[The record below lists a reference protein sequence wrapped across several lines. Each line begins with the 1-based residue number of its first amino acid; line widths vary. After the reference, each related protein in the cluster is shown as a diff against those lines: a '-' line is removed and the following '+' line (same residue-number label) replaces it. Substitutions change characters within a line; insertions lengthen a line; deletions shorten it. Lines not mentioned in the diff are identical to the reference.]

1 MIGIIAAMDVE
12 MKSLRSFMTDTKTE
26 TVSGIT
32 FVSGT
37 LEGKLVVTAVCGI
50 GKVFAAMCAQT
61 MILRYQPECIV
72 NTGVAGALSDKLSI
86 GSVAISSAV
95 VQHDM
100 DTSAL
105 GDPLGLI
112 SGVNKVQLPADSD
125 LCGQLSACAT
135 VLGIRTE
142 TGVIASGDQF
152 ISSAERKD
160 AIIKTF
166 GAIACEMEGAAIG
179 QVCYVNRVPFCVLR
193 AISDSADGSS
203 HMDYPT
209 FVGMAAEQLNVPVVV
224 HEQNSVMGMAKNTS
238 WSHSCKISASA
249 RAGLMWPA
257 VPPPVRTN
265 FIVSSFRCRDDWRRA
280 PFQNHGVATPAS
292 PKKHFPLGET
302 SLAKRF
308 SMRRRAEP

>member
-1 MIGIIAAMDVE
+1 
-12 MKSLRSFMTDTKTE
+12 
-26 TVSGIT
+26 
-32 FVSGT
+32 
-37 LEGKLVVTAVCGI
+37 
-50 GKVFAAMCAQT
+50 
-61 MILRYQPECIV
+61 
-72 NTGVAGALSDKLSI
+72 
-86 GSVAISSAV
+86 
-95 VQHDM
+95 M

-160 AIIKTF
+160 AIVKTF

-209 FVGMAAEQLNVPVVV
+209 FVGMAAEQ
-224 HEQNSVMGMAKNTS
+224 SVKLLRTFLKNDFPRS
-238 WSHSCKISASA
+238 
-249 RAGLMWPA
+249 G
-257 VPPPVRTN
+257 
-265 FIVSSFRCRDDWRRA
+265 
-280 PFQNHGVATPAS
+280 AS
-292 PKKHFPLGET
+292 PPSVCDGGFLFPRFLFRAFPRFPLDI
-302 SLAKRF
+302 LRARRYNKVHIQFRF
-308 SMRRRAEP
+308 FSDQVKGTDLP